1 MGESDAIMSLID
13 TAVAV
18 VLLLGVAIAWVFIR
32 NFFSFGDIGGDV
44 YKRNMKEF
52 QRLLAQHFAG
62 YDVSVVSK
70 TCWHEFT
77 LSQHGQ
83 AVAVLFWTEFN
94 GHKNPVWWE
103 ARRAVEASSAKF
115 VNFYEHMPNRPEYVL
130 NRLAQHG
137 VTPSVSAPTTPPPL
151 A

>member
-1 MGESDAIMSLID
+1 MMDIVDM
-13 TAVAV
+13 AV
-18 VLLLGVAIAWVFIR
+18 VGVSVLGAIILLVFMR
-32 NFFSFGDIGGDV
+32 NLFSFGDIGGDV

-62 YDVSVVSK
+62 YDVSVVPK
-70 TCWHEFT
+70 TCWHEFR
-77 LSQHGQ
+77 LSRHGQ
-83 AVAVLFWTEFN
+83 AVAVLFWTESG
-94 GHKNPVWWE
+94 GHKNPAWWE